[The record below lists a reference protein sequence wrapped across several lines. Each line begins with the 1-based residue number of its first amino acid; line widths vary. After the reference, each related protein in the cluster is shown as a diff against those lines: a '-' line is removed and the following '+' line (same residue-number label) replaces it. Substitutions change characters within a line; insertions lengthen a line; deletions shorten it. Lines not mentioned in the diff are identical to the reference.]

1 MLALNLL
8 PGTGL
13 GCFSLGALLEAF
25 LLCAQQ
31 RNLNIVSITQVVP
44 MQLWPNKMHR
54 AGCSINQ
61 ALITVRQAQT
71 TFGCVELKY
80 FEKVCAAGMTAR
92 Q

>member
-31 RNLNIVSITQVVP
+31 RNLNIVSVTQVVP
-44 MQLWPNKMHR
+44 MQLWPKKNASCRVLDKPGSHHCK
-54 AGCSINQ
+54 AGSNHVWLCG
-61 ALITVRQAQT
+61 A
-71 TFGCVELKY
+71 
-80 FEKVCAAGMTAR
+80 KVL
-92 Q
+92 